1 MLIGSGSVLMVFD
14 LFNKQTFANQ
24 WWLAASLVVAG
35 MAVSSPS
42 IRASDA
48 SDASDA
54 IDAIEGIEGIEHRV
68 RGGSSVSSGRLK
80 GPDNGQSI
88 DRTDQR
94 TG

>member
-1 MLIGSGSVLMVFD
+1 LLIGSGSVLMVFD

-48 SDASDA
+48 T
-54 IDAIEGIEGIEHRV
+54 EGIEGIEHRV
-68 RGGSSVSSGRLK
+68 RGGSSVSSSRLK

-94 TG
+94 TGRTRPPARVS